1 MGEIIAI
8 VLYLAAVLLCI
19 GLFLLLI
26 KWSMMIGAVGGVG
39 VGIFFGFK
47 NYFSSLIEE
56 IKLRK

>member
-8 VLYLAAVLLCI
+8 VLYIAAVIFCLW
-19 GLFLLLI
+19 LFLSLI
-26 KWSMMIGAVGGVG
+26 SVSLTIGAVGGVA
-39 VGIFFGFK
+39 VGLFYGFK